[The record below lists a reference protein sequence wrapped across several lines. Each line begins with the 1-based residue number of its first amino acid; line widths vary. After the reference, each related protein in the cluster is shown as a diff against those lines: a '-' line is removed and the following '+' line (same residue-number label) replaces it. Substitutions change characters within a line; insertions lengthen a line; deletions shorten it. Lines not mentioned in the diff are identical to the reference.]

1 VYRLFTAVVRD
12 EDLNS
17 VKFRIQ
23 LYAIWC
29 KERKR
34 KHNEVKIAIS
44 NFQSSTQCSSG
55 ENETKYRRLFT
66 LKMQLAFIVFQRRSL
81 QSENEA
87 KTKKAAK

>member
-17 VKFRIQ
+17 VKFKIQ

-34 KHNEVKIAIS
+34 KHDEITIVIS
-44 NFQSSTQCSSG
+44 NPVLRARP
-55 ENETKYRRLFT
+55 E
-66 LKMQLAFIVFQRRSL
+66 
-81 QSENEA
+81 
-87 KTKKAAK
+87 KTKQNVDGFLLSKGNSHLSCSDDAPSNVKLKRKRTNAAK